1 MFVVDMTTEKWV
13 DNQNK
18 ADLIENPS
26 WNQIETAI
34 RELDGEKHTLVT
46 LGINEDIYMSIGGGE
61 NKYIVTAT
69 SDNLNFYVLIDATK
83 SQQVETLVVGGQKG
97 NYPANQCVDLLRCL
111 LAARTFTE
119 LGKLDSLLIWEED
132 KSLAVA

>member
-13 DNQNK
+13 DNQNE

>member
-1 MFVVDMTTEKWV
+1 VFVVDMTTEKWV
-13 DNQNK
+13 DNQNE

>member
-13 DNQNK
+13 DNQNE

-83 SQQVETLVVGGQKG
+83 FQQVETLVVGGQKG

>member
-97 NYPANQCVDLLRCL
+97 NYSVNQCVDLLRCL

>member
-1 MFVVDMTTEKWV
+1 MTTEKWV
-13 DNQNK
+13 DNQNE